1 MMSCLLLSTLLGSAL
16 FAGLGEVGV
25 GRLWVEGGHRAL
37 VVTSHGAYALEAGED
52 SALYGLARTPEG
64 FLTVGHLGK
73 SLLRVGLDPKGKPL
87 WAEAGGQGILWG
99 TDGRFAWGGY
109 MGPGGWEAL
118 VLDLVRERALRLP
131 LTGQG
136 YAYGGLYRQGVLF
149 LVGRVEGAGGFD
161 GFLLG
166 LPVTGPGQPWA
177 YGYRSGW
184 PENDYLRFLGGRGA
198 VGRLEVKGDSEG
210 LLLDWL
216 GLSQGKARLL
226 RRPGF
231 DYFRAWHGAF
241 LVGEAEVDGILEGLW
256 IGPQG
261 ARYAG
266 GPMASL
272 RALDPPFAYGYSY
285 RSLFQG
291 EGMVLDLG
299 ASKGKPLAYRLE
311 TLRLPWLPFRAR
323 PSAFSLT
330 WKPMVWNPEPTLRLN
345 ACPPGPDP
353 RPD

>member
-1 MMSCLLLSTLLGSAL
+1 MASCWILSTLLGSAL
-16 FAGLGEVGV
+16 FAGLGEVAV
-25 GRLWVEGGHRAL
+25 GRLLVEGGHQAL
-37 VVTSHGAYALEAGED
+37 VVTQEGAHTLAKRD

-64 FLTVGHLGK
+64 FLAVGHLGK

-118 VLDLVRERALRLP
+118 VLDLLGERAFHLP
-131 LTGQG
+131 LPGQG

-166 LPVTGPGQPWA
+166 FPVARPKQPWA

-184 PENDYLRFLGGRGA
+184 PENDYLRFLGERGA
-198 VGRLEVKGDSEG
+198 VGRLEVRGDSEG

-231 DYFRAWHGAF
+231 DYLRAWRGAF
-241 LVGEAEVDGILEGLW
+241 LVGEAEVDGVLEGLW
-256 IGPQG
+256 ISPQG

-272 RALDPPFAYGYSY
+272 RALDFPWAYGYSY

-291 EGMVLDLG
+291 EGLSLSLKTNG
-299 ASKGKPLAYRLE
+299 GKPLAYRLE
-311 TLRLPWLPFRAR
+311 DLKLPWQPFKA
-323 PSAFSLT
+323 PALAFALSWQPLS
-330 WKPMVWNPEPTLRLN
+330 WQRVAGLVLKEAQP
-345 ACPPGPDP
+345 CP
-353 RPD
+353 

>member
-1 MMSCLLLSTLLGSAL
+1 MASCWILPTLLGSAL
-16 FAGLGEVGV
+16 FAGLGKVAV
-25 GRLWVEGGHRAL
+25 GRLLVERGHQAL
-37 VVTSHGAYALEAGED
+37 VVTREGAHILAEKD

-64 FLTVGHLGK
+64 FLAVGHLGK

-118 VLDLVRERALRLP
+118 VLDLVGERAFRLP
-131 LTGQG
+131 LSGQG

-166 LPVTGPGQPWA
+166 FPVTRPGQPWA

-184 PENDYLRFLGGRGA
+184 PENDYLRFLGERGA
-198 VGRLEVKGDSEG
+198 VGRLEVRGDSEG
-210 LLLDWL
+210 LLLEWL

-231 DYFRAWHGAF
+231 DYLRAWRGAF
-241 LVGEAEVDGILEGLW
+241 LVGEAEVDGVLEGLW

-266 GPMASL
+266 GPLASL

-291 EGMVLDLG
+291 EGLVLNLEEQVG
-299 ASKGKPLAYRLE
+299 RPLTYRLE
-311 TLRLPWLPFRAR
+311 ALRLPWLPFRAR
-323 PSAFSLT
+323 ASALSLT
-330 WKPMVWNPEPTLRLN
+330 WKPVAWNSEPTLGLKT
-345 ACPPGPDP
+345 CPPSHNPKPD
-353 RPD
+353 